1 MPPRV
6 NLTILL
12 GFVVAI
18 VFTFGLSAGAQPDE
32 GEQGDGAGGVEPGV
46 DSAGASPEE
55 DEIGEARRELERL
68 QWEVQ
73 AAHGA
78 RLNADEEKRQ
88 AADDIA
94 ATQNELAEAEE
105 HSAEA
110 GKDLADTASEVYRT
124 RGIDDIL
131 GVLVGAGSLGDFAD
145 RLNLAARLLVHK
157 QDAVEEANQAE
168 EELSSELQERQGHLQ
183 RWEETGAEEEA
194 EEERV
199 RQAEADVQAYLDSLD
214 EGVREGIEG
223 ERAQQAELDQARG
236 AEVLRKLEEDQ
247 PATAAPSQVL
257 PPVQNA
263 VEQLGE
269 LRSVE
274 QNTEERAVEKVVE
287 AEQARLAAEQEAA
300 EKGEAPEAVEPKV
313 GGPAAL
319 LRIERAGSAPELAPT
334 EAGQA
339 VSEAER
345 AATEAA
351 KQAQAAEQARRVAE
365 RDAAAKAAA
374 EAAAD
379 RAKLQEAA
387 KKAEE
392 RQAELPIEVSNDTD
406 GAVNGGDRL
415 RVKGDFSIQ
424 PGATVTFGDPDG
436 TTGMAID
443 GLNADIRVGSIDT
456 TMTGPLE
463 NVTGGDGT
471 LDAAG
476 GLEVVDTTGIIDAD
490 LAIEL
495 VGQDATGAGLQYDP
509 TLGAAGLQYDPT
521 LGAAGLQYAP
531 TTGTAGLPYAPVGT
545 TGAQYDPTL
554 GATGL
559 QYGLAVEPMGL
570 KSDPIVGDAGL
581 KSDPIAGA
589 TTGTTGQPKAPAVS
603 GQPGLQPA
611 ASVPATGA
619 PATGAPAVGRASGS
633 AIVREAMGWL
643 GTPYSY
649 GGTSRSGISCS
660 GLVMMAYQPF
670 GISLPNSPE
679 GQLGVVGPLKKGP
692 APAGAIVFFAE
703 SGSGPTHVGI
713 SNGDGTMTD
722 ANIVKGQVGITPID
736 IVTGYMGW
744 GFPPGF

>member
-18 VFTFGLSAGAQPDE
+18 VLTFGLSAGAQPDE
-32 GEQGDGAGGVEPGV
+32 GEQGDGAGGVEPDV
-46 DSAGASPEE
+46 DSAGISPED

-94 ATQNELAEAEE
+94 TTQNELAEAEE

-145 RLNLAARLLVHK
+145 RLDLAARLLVHK

-168 EELSSELQERQGHLQ
+168 EELSSELQEREEHLQ
-183 RWEETGAEEEA
+183 RWEETGAEKEA
-194 EEERV
+194 VEERV
-199 RQAEADVQAYLDSLD
+199 RQSEADVQAHLDSLD
-214 EGVREGIEG
+214 EGVREGIEA

-236 AEVLRKLEEDQ
+236 VEILRKLEEDES
-247 PATAAPSQVL
+247 ATTAPTQDL
-257 PPVQNA
+257 LPVQNA
-263 VEQLGE
+263 AEQLGE
-269 LRSVE
+269 LRDVE
-274 QNTEERAVEKVVE
+274 QKIEERAVEKVVE

-300 EKGEAPEAVEPKV
+300 EKGEAPKAVEPMV
-313 GGPAAL
+313 GGPAA

-345 AATEAA
+345 SATEAA

-374 EAAAD
+374 KAAAD

-392 RQAELPIEVSNDTD
+392 RRAELPIEVSNDTD
-406 GAVNGGDRL
+406 GVVNGGDRL

-424 PGATVTFGDPDG
+424 PGATVTFRDPDG

-443 GLNADIRVGSIDT
+443 DLNADIRVGSIDT

-463 NVTGGDGT
+463 NVSGGDGT
-471 LDAAG
+471 LDATG
-476 GLEVVDTTGIIDAD
+476 GLEVVDTTGIIDAG

-509 TLGAAGLQYDPT
+509 TLGAAGLQY
-521 LGAAGLQYAP
+521 AP
-531 TTGTAGLPYAPVGT
+531 TTGT
-545 TGAQYDPTL
+545 
-554 GATGL
+554 
-559 QYGLAVEPMGL
+559 E
-570 KSDPIVGDAGL
+570 I
-581 KSDPIAGA
+581 
-589 TTGTTGQPKAPAVS
+589 
-603 GQPGLQPA
+603 
-611 ASVPATGA
+611 
-619 PATGAPAVGRASGS
+619 GRA
-633 AIVREAMGWL
+633 
-643 GTPYSY
+643 
-649 GGTSRSGISCS
+649 
-660 GLVMMAYQPF
+660 
-670 GISLPNSPE
+670 
-679 GQLGVVGPLKKGP
+679 
-692 APAGAIVFFAE
+692 
-703 SGSGPTHVGI
+703 HV
-713 SNGDGTMTD
+713 
-722 ANIVKGQVGITPID
+722 
-736 IVTGYMGW
+736 
-744 GFPPGF
+744 